1 MESNIR
7 GSKEVKP
14 LYIIL
19 DGRAEYDE
27 DSAEVM
33 ECISEKEFKTEFG
46 NSEERLQEFA
56 KEEYGGVA
64 VLCCKEQE

>member
-1 MESNIR
+1 MDSNIR

-19 DGRAEYDE
+19 DGRAKYDE

-33 ECISEKEFKTEFG
+33 ECISESEFKKMFN
-46 NSEERLQEFA
+46 NSENRLQEYA
-56 KEEYGGVA
+56 EEEYGGVA
-64 VLCCKEQE
+64 VLC